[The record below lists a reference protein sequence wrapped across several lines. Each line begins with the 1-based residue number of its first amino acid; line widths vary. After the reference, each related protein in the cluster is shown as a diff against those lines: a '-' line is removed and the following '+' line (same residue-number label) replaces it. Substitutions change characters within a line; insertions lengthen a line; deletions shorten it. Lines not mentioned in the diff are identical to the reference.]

1 MEQWQSFFVAQAGAS
16 AALTGLLFV
25 AVSINLTHILKLDQE
40 SNSRLADRAFG
51 ALVALIGILLA
62 SSLLLVPTSS
72 TTLPGIGL
80 LIIGGIDV
88 IYQLLNQTRRW
99 RSIDKQYRVRSAI
112 VGGVGVLAAAF
123 IAVAG
128 IAVLLFGIGGVAWL
142 VVSVM
147 LAYVFAVEEAWVL
160 LVEINR

>member
-25 AVSINLTHILKLDQE
+25 AVSINLTHILRLDSE
-40 SNSRLADRAFG
+40 FNSRLADRAFG
-51 ALVALIGILLA
+51 ALVTLIGILLA
-62 SSLLLVPTSS
+62 SSILLVPTSS
-72 TTLPGIGL
+72 TIIPGVGL
-80 LIIGGIDV
+80 LVIGGIDV
-88 IYQLLNQTRRW
+88 VYQLLNQTRRW

-112 VGGVGVLAAAF
+112 VGSVGVLAAAF

-128 IAVLLFGIGGVAWL
+128 IAILLFGFGGIAWL
-142 VVSVM
+142 VVSVV
-147 LAYVFAVEEAWVL
+147 LAYVFAIEEAWVL

>member
-25 AVSINLTHILKLDQE
+25 AVSINLTRILKLDQE

-51 ALVALIGILLA
+51 ALVTLIGILLA

-72 TTLPGIGL
+72 TIIPGVGL
-80 LIIGGIDV
+80 LVIGGIDV
-88 IYQLLNQTRRW
+88 VYQLVNQARRW
-99 RSIDKQYRVRSAI
+99 RSIDKQYRVRGAL
-112 VGGVGVLAAAF
+112 VGSVGTLAAAF

-128 IAVLLFGIGGVAWL
+128 ITVLLFGFGGIAWL
-142 VVSVM
+142 VVSVA
-147 LAYVFAVEEAWVL
+147 LAYVFAIEEAWVL

>member
-25 AVSINLTHILKLDQE
+25 AVSINLTHILQLDSE
-40 SNSRLADRAFG
+40 FNSRLADQAFG
-51 ALVALIGILLA
+51 ALVTLIGILLA

-72 TTLPGIGL
+72 TTIPGVGL
-80 LIIGGIDV
+80 LVIGGIDV
-88 IYQLLNQTRRW
+88 AYQLLNQARRW
-99 RSIDKQYRVRSAI
+99 RSIEKQYRVRGAI
-112 VGGVGVLAAAF
+112 VGSVGVLAAAF

-128 IAVLLFGIGGVAWL
+128 IAILLFGFGGIAWL
-142 VVSVM
+142 VVSVA
-147 LAYVFAVEEAWVL
+147 LAYVFAIEEAWVL